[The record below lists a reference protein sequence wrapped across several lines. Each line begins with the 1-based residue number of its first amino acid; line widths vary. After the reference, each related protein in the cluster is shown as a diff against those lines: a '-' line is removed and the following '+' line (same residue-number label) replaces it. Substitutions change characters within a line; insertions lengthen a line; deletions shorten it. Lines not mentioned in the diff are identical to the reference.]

1 MQEPSMAGARHGWR
15 VVTLV
20 WLLAAACGD
29 DGASQA
35 QDTAPLDTTPE
46 TEVLVSTD
54 TEVLEGD
61 ADDAA
66 EAAVDADDAVE
77 AIDGVDVVDP
87 QGPVAIPYDRQDLSM
102 LAPFPDDVLLVA
114 DATLPTGRRVSVP
127 EPDRP
132 DDVKSLLGV
141 LATVPETLDGW
152 SPLAPLVVPMP
163 GPIDTTSVPTS
174 EAASVDPLA
183 SVALYDIA
191 ADSPT
196 YLQRRAFHLILK
208 DEKNRDGSDAHT
220 WVIFP
225 SAPLEPRG
233 RYALV
238 ITRGALLADGRALG
252 PSDYM
257 TGQLASAGSPAA
269 DALTRLAAATPA
281 VRAEDVALLLS
292 VSVRS
297 TDSIGDDLLAM
308 RAALRLT
315 GPPEFTIDSVDDDG
329 DTSAVGAIIHG
340 TWTAP
345 SFRDGDFVA
354 RDAEGAPRMNGATPL
369 PFVLALPRGALE
381 VPAPIIIYQH
391 GNPGSAEREVP
402 WAARNEL
409 AAAGFAVLGFT
420 NIQNRELNEDGDISP
435 ATLAIFVSVLQNRR
449 FPDYVA
455 KLDTAEQLS
464 LITLVPALASLD
476 LLPLGAP
483 DGVPD
488 LDVSAP
494 LGYLG
499 ISAGSQ
505 QGVGLLAFAPEIRAA
520 ALVVGGGRWSATVVH
535 QESQGPAPTRL
546 YQVVT
551 SVYPNIT
558 RHELWVGI
566 ALSQMGMDAQDWLM
580 HARHLYR
587 EPYDLESSAR
597 ASVLAFEGIND
608 SMVPPSSTRGAA
620 AAFGLPLLEPSAEPV
635 PSLATITAPVA
646 ANIDA
651 ATTGAMLQMVPS
663 GLSGLQASGGC
674 EDEPE
679 GHFCPQIAPDARALR
694 ASFFRSALEGVPR
707 IVTDEER

>member
-1 MQEPSMAGARHGWR
+1 
-15 VVTLV
+15 V

-29 DGASQA
+29 DGASQPR
-35 QDTAPLDTTPE
+35 DTASLDTTPE
-46 TEVLVSTD
+46 AES
-54 TEVLEGD
+54 EVLEGD
-61 ADDAA
+61 AVDAF
-66 EAAVDADDAVE
+66 EAVDAADAFEAVDAVDAFE
-77 AIDGVDVVDP
+77 AVDVVDP
-87 QGPVAIPYDRQDLSM
+87 RVPVAIPYDRQDLSL

-132 DDVKSLLGV
+132 DDVKTLLGV
-141 LATVPETLDGW
+141 LTVVPATLDGW
-152 SPLAPLVVPMP
+152 SPLAPLVVAMP
-163 GPIDTTSVPTS
+163 GPIDTTSVPRN
-174 EAASVDPLA
+174 EVASIDPAA

-191 ADSPT
+191 PDSPT
-196 YLQRRAFHLILK
+196 YLQRRAFDLILK
-208 DEKNRDGSDAHT
+208 DEENRDGSDAHT

-238 ITRGALLADGRALG
+238 ITRRARLADGRPLG
-252 PSDYM
+252 PSEYM
-257 TGQLASAGSPAA
+257 TAQLASAGSPAA
-269 DALTRLAAATPA
+269 EAITRLAAATPA
-281 VRAEDVALLLS
+281 VRADEVALLLS

-297 TDSIGDDLLAM
+297 TDTVGDDLLAI
-308 RAALRLT
+308 RAAIRLT
-315 GPPEFTIDSVDDDG
+315 GPPEFTIDAVDDDG
-329 DTSAVGAIIHG
+329 AGSAVGAIIHG
-340 TWTAP
+340 TWIAP

-369 PFVLALPRGALE
+369 PFVLALPRSAPGA
-381 VPAPIIIYQH
+381 PAPIIIYQH

-420 NIQNRELNEDGDISP
+420 NIQNRELNQNGDISP
-435 ATLAIFVSVLQNRR
+435 ATLAMFASVLQNHH
-449 FPDYVA
+449 FPDYLA

-476 LLPLGAP
+476 LLPLGDP

-488 LDVSAP
+488 LDVSEP

-499 ISAGSQ
+499 VSAGSQ

-535 QESQGPAPTRL
+535 QESQGPAPTQL

-551 SVYPNIT
+551 SVFPSVT

-566 ALSQMGMDAQDWLM
+566 ALSQMGVDAQDWLM

-587 EPYDLESSAR
+587 EPYALESSAR
-597 ASVLAFEGIND
+597 ASVLAFEGLRD
-608 SMVPPSSTRGAA
+608 SYVPPSSTRGAA
-620 AAFGLPLLEPSAEPV
+620 AAFGLPLLEPSPEPV

-651 ATTGAMLQMVPS
+651 DTTGAMVQMAPS
-663 GLSGLQASGGC
+663 GLLEASAGC
-674 EDEPE
+674 EEEPE
-679 GHFCPQIAPDARALR
+679 GHFCPQIAPEARALR
-694 ASFFRSALEGVPR
+694 ASFFLSALSGVPR
-707 IVTDEER
+707 IAPP